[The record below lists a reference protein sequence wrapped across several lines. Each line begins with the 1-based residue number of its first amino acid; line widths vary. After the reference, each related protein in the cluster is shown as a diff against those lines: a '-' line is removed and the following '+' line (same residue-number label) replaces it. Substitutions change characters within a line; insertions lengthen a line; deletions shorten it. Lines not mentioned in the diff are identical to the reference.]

1 MSANAARS
9 GSETPSPLTHQQVAA
24 RMDGRIAPVAPG
36 HSEAFLPSP
45 CIQNHA
51 ANLALLADGS
61 LACVWFG
68 GTMEGMGDISIYLSR
83 LAPGSDRWS
92 APEKLSDDPDNSE
105 QNPLLFTAPDGKVWL
120 LYTSQTSGNQDGA
133 VVKRRVS
140 TDGGRTFGPV
150 STLCDIPGTFVR
162 QPIIVNSR
170 GEWLLPVFRCIGV
183 PGSRWA
189 GDADTAAVLISID
202 NGESWTMH
210 DVPGSIGAVHM
221 NIVPLGGERMAAF
234 YRNRFAEQ
242 VQRSETRDGGRN
254 WTAPEATDLPN
265 NNSSV
270 QAVALGDG
278 RIAIVYNHSNA
289 GMSDARRLSL
299 YDEIE
304 ADDGQDQAAEPTKA
318 GRAAIWGVPRAPLS
332 LAISKDGGL
341 SFPDRRDLETG
352 DGYCLSNN
360 SKDGLN
366 REFSYPSIVADG
378 DTLHIAFTYYRRAIK
393 YTRLELEQR
402 S

>member
-1 MSANAARS
+1 MSAKPALA
-9 GSETPSPLTHQQVAA
+9 GQQTEPLTHEAVAA
-24 RMDGRIAPVAPG
+24 RMDGRIASVAPG
-36 HSEAFLPSP
+36 RSEAFLPSP

-51 ANLALLADGS
+51 ANLARLADGS

-83 LAPGSDRWS
+83 LAAGSDRWS
-92 APEKLSDDPDNSE
+92 APEKLSDDPDKSE
-105 QNPLLFTAPDGKVWL
+105 QNPLLFTAPDRKVWL

-140 TDGGRTFGPV
+140 ADGGRTFGPV
-150 STLCDIPGTFVR
+150 STLCDVPGTFVR
-162 QPIIVNSR
+162 QPIIVNSA
-170 GEWLLPVFRCIGV
+170 GHWLLPVFRCIGI
-183 PGSRWA
+183 PGTRWT
-189 GDADTAAVLISID
+189 GDADTAAVLISSD
-202 NGESWTMH
+202 SGESWTMH
-210 DVPGSIGAVHM
+210 DVPDSIGAVHM
-221 NIVPLGGERMAAF
+221 NIVPLGGDRMAAF

-242 VQRSETRDGGRN
+242 VLRSESQDGGRS
-254 WTAPEATDLPN
+254 WSAPEPTDLPN

-304 ADDGQDQAAEPTKA
+304 ADGDEAQAQTAARFGP
-318 GRAAIWGVPRAPLS
+318 AAIWGVPRAPLS
-332 LAISKDGGL
+332 LAISDDGGL

-366 REFSYPSIVADG
+366 REFSYPSIVG
-378 DTLHIAFTYYRRAIK
+378 EGGTLHIAFTYYRRAIK
-393 YTRLELEQR
+393 YIRLDLEPR
-402 S
+402 P

>member
-1 MSANAARS
+1 MPANPTLA
-9 GSETPSPLTHQQVAA
+9 GPEIEPLTHEAVAA
-24 RMDGRIAPVAPG
+24 RMDGRTVLVAPG
-36 HSEAFLPSP
+36 RSEAFLPSP

-83 LAPGSDRWS
+83 LAPGSDCWS
-92 APEKLSDDPDNSE
+92 APEKLSDDPDKSE

-140 TDGGRTFGPV
+140 VDGGRTFGPV

-170 GEWLLPVFRCIGV
+170 GEWLLPVFCCVGV
-183 PGSRWA
+183 AGARWT
-189 GDADTAAVLISID
+189 GDADRAAVLISAD
-202 NGESWTMH
+202 DGESWTMR
-210 DVPGSIGAVHM
+210 DVPQSIGAVHM
-221 NIVPLGGERMAAF
+221 NIVPLGGDRMAAF

-242 VQRSETRDGGRN
+242 VLRSESTDGGRN
-254 WTAPEATDLPN
+254 WSAPQPTDLPN

-270 QAVALGDG
+270 QAMALGDG
-278 RIAIVYNHSNA
+278 RIAMVYNHSNA
-289 GMSDARRLSL
+289 SMSDARRLSL

-304 ADDGQDQAAEPTKA
+304 ADGTEPQAQVAAKS

-332 LAISKDGGL
+332 LAISDDGGL

-366 REFSYPSIVADG
+366 REFSYPSIVAEG
-378 DTLHIAFTYYRRAIK
+378 GTLHIVFTYYRSAIK
-393 YTRLELEQR
+393 YIRLDLEQR
-402 S
+402 P